1 MPHALLSHHDGVWGA
16 RGRSLNKKNSNLL
29 AGQQDSAV
37 KARRV
42 GAGGPG
48 QGDVGD
54 VEEAGDEHVA
64 DAGEDD
70 DSHMLKWSLSALVR
84 HLQAAG
90 VDTDGVFAKVE
101 DLVIRTLLTVE
112 SQVVSRGR
120 PRRGDARVRVR
131 VRARVRGCVGVCASC
146 AEVEHICT
154 CAQINV
160 NLQQYVPH
168 RRNCY
173 ELFGFDVML
182 DSQLHPWLIEVN
194 SSPSLA
200 TDAPLDKKIKYA
212 MVTDMFNMIGVCRH
226 SRVKVRAAREAS
238 ESKRLLAPG
247 GAAGASVLH
256 EAAAGPDSKVPA
268 AERLRRV
275 EVCRG
280 SVNAAAAPRSLSA
293 GDIQLLRETEEELH
307 LAGGFARIFPGAA
320 TASYAELFPRRYN
333 NVLLQQWL
341 QRYGHTPIDQVLQC
355 PSIAPAN
362 CRPAD
367 SGPLAWTSAP
377 LPLSQPVAAAR
388 AEGGGKGHRDKTK
401 EEKLAAQGTKR
412 GAPAAAMRSGL
423 HGAAVA
429 GGAKGSEGGE
439 VCGAEHGRAM
449 TAQQL
454 VGRARNGEDRG
465 GGRRAS
471 TAADKALAGRPG
483 AVQARGSGRGRETL
497 SGEIKRADHSKSRL
511 GMGERIRGSGD
522 AKLGMLQAKVRS
534 SDLTC
539 GKLPHDHPQRE
550 VLLRDLFRDAL
561 RVKPPGAFT

>member
-1 MPHALLSHHDGVWGA
+1 M
-16 RGRSLNKKNSNLL
+16 
-29 AGQQDSAV
+29 
-37 KARRV
+37 
-42 GAGGPG
+42 
-48 QGDVGD
+48 
-54 VEEAGDEHVA
+54 
-64 DAGEDD
+64 
-70 DSHMLKWSLSALVR
+70 
-84 HLQAAG
+84 
-90 VDTDGVFAKVE
+90 
-101 DLVIRTLLTVE
+101 
-112 SQVVSRGR
+112 
-120 PRRGDARVRVR
+120 
-131 VRARVRGCVGVCASC
+131 
-146 AEVEHICT
+146 
-154 CAQINV
+154 QINV

-182 DSQLHPWLIEVN
+182 DSQLNPWLIEVN

-226 SRVKVRAAREAS
+226 SRAKVRAAREAS

-247 GAAGASVLH
+247 GSAGASVLH

-355 PSIAPAN
+355 PSIATAN

-367 SGPLAWTSAP
+367 SRPLAWTSAPRP

-388 AEGGGKGHRDKTK
+388 AEGGRNGDRDKTK
-401 EEKLAAQGTKR
+401 DKKLAAQGAKR
-412 GAPAAAMRSGL
+412 GAPAASMRSVL
-423 HGAAVA
+423 HGAA
-429 GGAKGSEGGE
+429 GGAKGGE
-439 VCGAEHGRAM
+439 ACGAEHGRAM

-454 VGRARNGEDRG
+454 VSRAMNGGDRG

-471 TAADKALAGRPG
+471 TAADYALAARAVAVRALG
-483 AVQARGSGRGRETL
+483 AGRGRETV
-497 SGEIKRADHSKSRL
+497 SGETKRADHSKSRL
-511 GMGERIRGSGD
+511 GMGERTRGSGG
-522 AKLGMLQAKVRS
+522 AKLGMQQAKMRS
-534 SDLTC
+534 SDLC
-539 GKLPHDHPQRE
+539 GKLPHDDKQRE
-550 VLLRDLFRDAL
+550 VLLRNLFRDTL